1 MEYTIGTVSPV
12 AMAGMAFSLIV
23 AIGVPVALCI
33 AAKRRLGA
41 RISALVTGAAV
52 FAVFVLGLESLMH
65 RVVLGS
71 ALGTTIT
78 ENVWLYAAY
87 GGLAAAVFE
96 EFGRLVA
103 MKWCMKRTLSRE
115 NAIMY
120 GVGHGGLEAVLLV
133 GLAYT
138 SNIVTAIM
146 INSGALA
153 GQLAALDAAT
163 AEATVRQLAALWET
177 APVAF
182 FLAGVERLSA
192 VTLHICLSYF
202 VYRVV
207 KYGETKFF
215 LLALVL
221 HFAVDA
227 ATVVTMEYLSVYALE
242 AALVVAM
249 AATAVWVVRLYRAE
263 GADEPPLDAS
273 GEIEQQ

>member
-1 MEYTIGTVSPV
+1 MDYTIGTVSPV
-12 AMAGMAFSLIV
+12 AIAGMVFSLII

-41 RISALVTGAAV
+41 KISALVTGAAV

-65 RVVLGS
+65 RLVLS
-71 ALGTTIT
+71 LPLGTAIT

-115 NAIMY
+115 NAVMY
-120 GVGHGGLEAVLLV
+120 GIGHGGLEAVLIV
-133 GLAYT
+133 GLAYI
-138 SNIVTAIM
+138 SNIATSIM

-163 AEATVRQLAALWET
+163 AEATVKQLAALWET
-177 APVAF
+177 APGDF

-192 VTLHICLSYF
+192 ITLHICLSYF
-202 VYRVV
+202 VYRAV
-207 KYGETKFF
+207 KYGEKKFF
-215 LLALVL
+215 LLALGL

-227 ATVVTMEYLSVYALE
+227 ATVIITNYLSVYVLE

-249 AATAVWVVRLYRAE
+249 AALAAWVVRLYRAE
-263 GADEPPLDAS
+263 GADEPPVDGSA
-273 GEIEQQ
+273 E

>member
-1 MEYTIGTVSPV
+1 MEYTIGVVSPV
-12 AMAGMAFSLIV
+12 AMTGMVFSLII

-41 RISALVTGAAV
+41 KMSALVTGAAV
-52 FAVFVLGLESLMH
+52 FAVFALGLESLMH
-65 RVVLGS
+65 QLVLGS
-71 ALGTTIT
+71 AFGTMIT

-120 GVGHGGLEAVLLV
+120 GIGHGGIEAVLIV
-133 GLAYT
+133 GLAYI
-138 SNIVTAIM
+138 SNIATAIM

-153 GQLAALDAAT
+153 SQLAAPDAAT
-163 AEATVRQLAALWET
+163 AEATVKQLAALWET
-177 APVAF
+177 APGDF

-192 VTLHICLSYF
+192 LTLHICLSYF
-202 VYRVV
+202 VYRAVR
-207 KYGETKFF
+207 YGEGRYFV
-215 LLALVL
+215 LALVL

-227 ATVVTMEYLSVYALE
+227 GTVIITKYLSVYALE
-242 AALVVAM
+242 AALAVAM
-249 AATAVWVVRLYRAE
+249 AALAVWVVRLYRAE
-263 GADEPPLDAS
+263 GADKPPVDTYA
-273 GEIEQQ
+273 E